1 MSDREEVLLE
11 PGYVLH
17 QRPYRNTSLIID
29 CLTER
34 YGRQSLVAQG
44 ARRSTSRQ
52 SAVLQP
58 FRLVRLSWVRRG
70 ELGRLTEVEA
80 EADSHDIH
88 GDALLAAF
96 YLNELLL
103 RLVPN
108 GDHNDEI
115 ISCYSS
121 CLGQLAGTRNIA
133 RALRLFELEL
143 LEALGYRI
151 DLDQDFRTG
160 KPIEADCDYFFEH
173 EGGLT
178 ASPAHATMETFSGT
192 HLISL
197 REHRLDESASLGCA
211 RRLLTG
217 ILNVHLGSRPLK
229 TRQVMRDIVDR
240 QRVDRQRV
248 DRETVGLQ
256 DVDRPPAADKPAR

>member
-11 PGYVLH
+11 RGFVLH
-17 QRPYRNTSLIID
+17 QRPYRNTSLIVD

-44 ARRSTSRQ
+44 ARRSSSRQ

-58 FRLVRLSWVRRG
+58 FRPVRLSWIRRG
-70 ELGRLTEVEA
+70 ELGRLTHV
-80 EADSHDIH
+80 EADSNSLDIR

-103 RLVPN
+103 RLVPS

-121 CLGQLAGTRNIA
+121 CLDQLAGTRNAA

-143 LEALGYRI
+143 LDALGYRI

-160 KPIEADCDYFFEH
+160 KPIEPECDYIFEH

-178 ASPAHATMETFSGT
+178 ASHTHSTMETFSGMD
-192 HLISL
+192 LISL
-197 REHRLDESASLGCA
+197 RERRLDESASLSSA
-211 RRLLTG
+211 KRLLGG
-217 ILNVHLGSRPLK
+217 ILKVHLGGRPLK

-240 QRVDRQRV
+240 QRA
-248 DRETVGLQ
+248 G
-256 DVDRPPAADKPAR
+256 RPRAGRKLAR

>member
-11 PGYVLH
+11 RGYVLH
-17 QRPYRNTSLIID
+17 QRPYRNTSLIVD

-58 FRLVRLSWVRRG
+58 FRRVRFSWIRRG
-70 ELGRLTEVEA
+70 ELGRLTHVEA
-80 EADSHDIH
+80 DADSLDIR

-103 RLVPN
+103 RLVPS

-115 ISCYSS
+115 VSCYSI
-121 CLGQLAGTRNIA
+121 CLDQLAETHNAA

-143 LEALGYRI
+143 LDALGYRV

-160 KPIEADCDYFFEH
+160 KPIESECDYVFEH

-178 ASPAHATMETFSGT
+178 ASNTDTKMETFSGT

-197 REHRLDESASLGCA
+197 RERRLDESASLSSA
-211 RRLLTG
+211 KRLLGG
-217 ILNVHLGSRPLK
+217 ILDVHLGGRPLK

-240 QRVDRQRV
+240 KRADRMRA
-248 DRETVGLQ
+248 DRKL
-256 DVDRPPAADKPAR
+256 AR

>member
-11 PGYVLH
+11 RGFILH
-17 QRPYRNTSLIID
+17 HRPYRNTSLIVD

-34 YGRQSLVAQG
+34 FGRQSLVAQG
-44 ARRSTSRQ
+44 ARRPTSRQ

-58 FRLVRLSWVRRG
+58 FRRVRLSWIRRG
-70 ELGRLTEVEA
+70 ELGRMTHVEA
-80 EADSHDIH
+80 DADSLDIR

-103 RLVPN
+103 RLVPG

-115 ISCYSS
+115 MSCYSN
-121 CLGQLAGTRNIA
+121 CLDQLAESESAA
-133 RALRLFELEL
+133 RAVRLFELEL

-160 KPIEADCDYFFEH
+160 KPIEPECDYVFEH

-178 ASPAHATMETFSGT
+178 ASDTHATMETFSGT

-197 REHRLDESASLGCA
+197 RERRLDESASLRSA
-211 RRLLTG
+211 KRLLGG
-217 ILNVHLGSRPLK
+217 ILDVHLGGRPLK
-229 TRQVMRDIVDR
+229 TRQVMRDIVNHK
-240 QRVDRQRV
+240 
-248 DRETVGLQ
+248 L
-256 DVDRPPAADKPAR
+256 AS

>member
-11 PGYVLH
+11 RGYILH
-17 QRPYRNTSLIID
+17 QRPYRNTSLIVD
-29 CLTER
+29 CLTEC

-58 FRLVRLSWVRRG
+58 FRLVRLSWIRRG
-70 ELGRLTEVEA
+70 ELGRLTHVEA
-80 EADSHDIH
+80 DADSLDIR

-103 RLVPN
+103 RLVPS

-121 CLGQLAGTRNIA
+121 CLDQLAETRNAA

-143 LEALGYRI
+143 LEALGYRL
-151 DLDQDFRTG
+151 DLDHDCRTG
-160 KPIEADCDYFFEH
+160 KPIEPECDYVFEH

-178 ASPAHATMETFSGT
+178 VSTTHAKMDTFPGT
-192 HLISL
+192 HLIAL
-197 REHRLDESASLGCA
+197 REHRLDEAASLSSA
-211 RRLLTG
+211 KRLLGG
-217 ILNVHLGSRPLK
+217 ILKLHLGSRPLK
-229 TRQVMRDIVDR
+229 TRQVMRDIFDR
-240 QRVDRQRV
+240 KRVDRAQA
-248 DRETVGLQ
+248 DRKL
-256 DVDRPPAADKPAR
+256 AR